1 MTTLLI
7 GDLNTIEQIN
17 AYSIFHGNK
26 LYMNIGGEKTKT
38 GLELVD
44 VKLRIESFEQ
54 LIIVGAGLI
63 LLINSK

>member
-17 AYSIFHGNK
+17 AYSIFHANK

-38 GLELVD
+38 GLELMD
-44 VKLRIESFEQ
+44 VKYEKSPSS
-54 LIIVGAGLI
+54 
-63 LLINSK
+63 N